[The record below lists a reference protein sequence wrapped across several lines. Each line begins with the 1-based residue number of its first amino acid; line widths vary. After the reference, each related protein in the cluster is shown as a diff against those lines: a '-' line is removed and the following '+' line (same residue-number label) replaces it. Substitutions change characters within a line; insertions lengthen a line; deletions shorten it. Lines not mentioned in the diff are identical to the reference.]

1 MDRRVEPAHR
11 TVRRLKLEPWL
22 LILPVVVLLLV
33 GFVLPVASV
42 LLSGFTTPGGGWTIE
57 NFTRFFESAFHTGAA
72 MRSLRMALVQTAV
85 VLLISLPLAYAM
97 SRASAKVQAF
107 MMIAIVLPLMTS
119 VVVRSFGWV
128 ILIGPAGPLADIP
141 GFLELSK
148 SRQGLLGT
156 ELGVNIAMVQVLVP
170 FAVLSILGVLNGVD
184 RRLEEA
190 SRTMGASF
198 GRTAWSVVFPLAIP
212 GVIAGGT
219 LAFAMS
225 ISSFITP
232 NLIGGA
238 QIPVLAAIIY
248 TDATT
253 NLNWPFAAAQS
264 LLMLI
269 VVLVTIGL
277 TAKLSARR

>member
-1 MDRRVEPAHR
+1 MRHLRV
-11 TVRRLKLEPWL
+11 EPWL
-22 LILPVVVLLLV
+22 LVLPVVVLLLI
-33 GFVLPVASV
+33 GFVLPVGTV
-42 LLSGFTTPGGGWTIE
+42 LLSSVTTTGGGWTLE
-57 NFTRFFESAFHTGAA
+57 NFSRFFESSFHLGAA
-72 MRSLRMALVQTAV
+72 WRSIRLAVIQTIV
-85 VLLISLPLAYAM
+85 VLVISLPLAYVM
-97 SRASAKVQAF
+97 TRVSARVQAF

-128 ILIGPAGPLADIP
+128 ILLGPAGPLADIP
-141 GFLELSK
+141 GFLQLS
-148 SRQGLLGT
+148 RTNQGLLGT
-156 ELGVNIAMVQVLVP
+156 ELGINIAMVQVLIP

-198 GRTAWSVVFPLAIP
+198 ARTFGNVILPLSVP
-212 GVIAGGT
+212 GLIAGGT
-219 LAFAMS
+219 LVFAMS

-238 QIPVLAAIIY
+238 QIPVVASIIY

-264 LLMLI
+264 VLMLI
-269 VVLVTIGL
+269 VVLATIGI
-277 TAKLSARR
+277 TSKLAARNR